1 MLDRSCSNQLQGQP
15 PTAKLLFRSPL
26 CLLTHHGSDHQQTG
40 VLRDHQPTG
49 RTLNRQ
55 RLVLCY
61 RAFFPGRKQIGKD
74 NVLILSCCHKPSC
87 ITLGLY
93 WSSAASDIFCRL
105 AVGLSPGSK
114 CRQQLANKAVSGL
127 GSCLQSL
134 IAREAIKSHKYTWN
148 HLGILNN
155 RTSRCN
161 SPADGVLCVPRLAIT
176 CHPVWPI
183 ARCARVEG

>member
-1 MLDRSCSNQLQGQP
+1 MIDRSSSNQLQGQP
-15 PTAKLLFRSPL
+15 PRLSFFFRSPL
-26 CLLTHHGSDHQQTG
+26 FLLTHHGSDHQPTG
-40 VLRDHQPTG
+40 VLTG

-61 RAFFPGRKQIGKD
+61 RAFFPGRKQLGKD

-114 CRQQLANKAVSGL
+114 CRQQLASKAVSGL
-127 GSCLQSL
+127 GSCLQLVPVLSAD
-134 IAREAIKSHKYTWN
+134 IRKSRFAYALPGFTTCTRKQT
-148 HLGILNN
+148 
-155 RTSRCN
+155 
-161 SPADGVLCVPRLAIT
+161 PA
-176 CHPVWPI
+176 
-183 ARCARVEG
+183 